1 MRRWLIILLA
11 LPLFT
16 TLLAQNRKLTQYEYW
31 LDKNYE
37 ARISRNLSGSEE
49 QINVQIDTREMDE
62 GMHTISIRTGD
73 ETGAWSGTFHSSFL
87 VFRPE
92 VSEGT
97 RLTSYEYWLDKNY
110 EARISGNLSGSE
122 ELINVQIDTREMD
135 EGIHTIS
142 IHTGDETGAWSG
154 ILHSSFFVFRP
165 EVSDGTQ
172 LTSCEYWIDENFEQR
187 QEIAATGEDVAFSI
201 DTNNLANGRHTIS
214 LRAKNNLGVYS
225 GILHN
230 SFFKFEVEER
240 GGTPVLCEYWF
251 DGDFTSKQEVPV
263 TDGSVAFYADTQGQ
277 TEGMHSLSWR
287 IKDDK
292 GIYSSIHSSHY
303 YKYVPSISAED
314 IAWYQYWWNDRSDLA
329 VRKEVT
335 TSGEL
340 ALQDIFEVPDYVAES
355 NDLERGIAEFHILF
369 CNDKGILS
377 GITTEVVE
385 DRIPPVSHMDPLPPS
400 QETNMQMLSWSGSDK
415 WAGVK
420 DYTVYVYENTKKE
433 WIPFIEHTTETS
445 APFYCA
451 SSDEVMKFFVIA
463 RDSLDNEEP
472 MKTEAE
478 TQIRFMYTDIYPPT
492 TTLSVSSETAN
503 AGEAIQLTW
512 ETIDD
517 VNEIEVNNV
526 YFSEDGGPL
535 ILWKSVTGTNSVTF
549 KGKGGS
555 TYQFIVTGRD
565 AMGNSEKP
573 EMENAVTVRFN
584 R

>member
-73 ETGAWSGTFHSSFL
+73 DTGAWSGIFHSSFL

-92 VSEGT
+92 VSE
-97 RLTSYEYWLDKNY
+97 
-110 EARISGNLSGSE
+110 
-122 ELINVQIDTREMD
+122 
-135 EGIHTIS
+135 
-142 IHTGDETGAWSG
+142 
-154 ILHSSFFVFRP
+154 
-165 EVSDGTQ
+165 GTQ

-251 DGDFTSKQEVPV
+251 DGDFASKQEVPV
-263 TDGSVAFYADTQGQ
+263 TNGSVAFYAETQGQ

-355 NDLERGIAEFHILF
+355 NDLERGTAEFHILF

>member
-37 ARISRNLSGSEE
+37 ARISGNLSGSEE
-49 QINVQIDTREMDE
+49 LINVQIDTREMDE
-62 GMHTISIRTGD
+62 GMHTISIHTGD
-73 ETGAWSGTFHSSFL
+73 ETGAWSGILHSSFL

-97 RLTSYEYWLDKNY
+97 RLKSYEYWLDKNY

-135 EGIHTIS
+135 EGMHTIS

-154 ILHSSFFVFRP
+154 IFHSSFLVFRP
-165 EVSDGTQ
+165 EVSEGTQ

-201 DTNNLANGRHTIS
+201 DANNLANGRHTIS

-251 DGDFTSKQEVPV
+251 DGDFASKQEVPV
-263 TDGSVAFYADTQGQ
+263 TNGSVTFYAETQGQ

-385 DRIPPVSHMDPLPPS
+385 DRIPPVSHMDLLPPS